1 LFDHDVTGDKY
12 GLNSSTM
19 GKPEKPDN
27 MNRMNDP
34 DGSALV
40 KGLCGDTMEMY
51 LVIEHGRIAR
61 SSFHTDG
68 CSSSIACGSAA
79 ARLAG
84 GKMLDEALRLSPAD
98 VIDDVGD
105 LPIASA
111 HCAILAI
118 MALHKA
124 LADYLLR
131 FEQD

>member
-1 LFDHDVTGDKY
+1 MFDHDPVENEY
-12 GLNSSTM
+12 GLISDAM
-19 GKPEKPDN
+19 EKQSIPDN
-27 MNRMNDP
+27 MRRMNDP

-51 LVIEHGRIAR
+51 LVVEGGRVAR

-79 ARLAG
+79 ARLADG
-84 GKMLDEALRLSPAD
+84 RSIDEALRLSPAD
-98 VIDDVGD
+98 VIDVVRD
-105 LPIASA
+105 LPLESA

-118 MALHKA
+118 MTLHRA

-131 FEQD
+131 YSRG

>member
-1 LFDHDVTGDKY
+1 
-12 GLNSSTM
+12 M
-19 GKPEKPDN
+19 EKPEKPDN
-27 MNRMNDP
+27 MCRMNDP

-51 LVIEHGRIAR
+51 LVIEDGRVSRA
-61 SSFHTDG
+61 SFHTDG

-84 GKMLDEALRLSPAD
+84 GRTLDEALRLSPAD
-98 VIDDVGD
+98 VIDDIGD
-105 LPIASA
+105 LPIASV